1 MIVLATPLR
10 CDIGNAVTC
19 ARAKQLRT
27 VHLDSMTVAA
37 LQTIAFVSPVVVVGC
52 KHALD
57 LIRPRNRVIFTNETE
72 TV

>member
-1 MIVLATPLR
+1 MLILATPLH
-10 CDIGNAVTC
+10 CDIGTAVTR

-57 LIRPRNRVIFTNETE
+57 LIRPRNRIIFCNEAAP
-72 TV
+72 

>member
-1 MIVLATPLR
+1 VIVLATPLR

-52 KHALD
+52 RSARA
-57 LIRPRNRVIFTNETE
+57 IV
-72 TV
+72 